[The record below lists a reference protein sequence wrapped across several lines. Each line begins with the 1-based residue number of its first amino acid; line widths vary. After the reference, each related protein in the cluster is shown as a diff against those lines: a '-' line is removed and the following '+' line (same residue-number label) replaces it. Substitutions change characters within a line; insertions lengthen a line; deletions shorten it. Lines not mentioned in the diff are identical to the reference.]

1 MSVEMEEV
9 ITRIGKL
16 DHEFKSANDKR
27 LAEVE
32 KFGKASA
39 ELEGK
44 VDKLSEALGVE
55 VEAKAELEKRLETT
69 ELALQRAGKGAPGES
84 DEAKAKAEYK
94 TAFNGFLRKGN
105 EAGLAELEEKAL
117 SVGSDPDGG
126 YTVTPETSAEILRNI
141 TETTPMRQI
150 ASTITISTDSF
161 EQPRRTGG
169 AANGGWVGEQE
180 DRPVTDTPTRGV
192 FSISVHEQYAN
203 PKATQK
209 LLDDSSVNVEQ
220 WLAEEVAEVFRND
233 ENTSFITGD
242 GVAKPRGILTF
253 AAGTGEGQIQQVN
266 SGDATLITGDGLIDL
281 QDALLEA
288 YQANATWLMNR
299 TTTTAIRKLVDSVS
313 GQYLWQPGLQA
324 GEPDTLLG
332 KPIVKGSDMPAVAA
346 SALAICYGDFRR
358 GYKIVDRQGI
368 RVLRDPYTNK
378 PFVQFYT
385 TKRVGGDVPLHEAL
399 KIQKISA

>member
-1 MSVEMEEV
+1 MEIVEVKDAIEAVGKTFEEYKTV
-9 ITRIGKL
+9 
-16 DHEFKSANDKR
+16 NDKR
-27 LAEVE
+27 LDEIE

-39 ELEGK
+39 QTEEKLGK
-44 VDKLSEALGVE
+44 IDAAL
-55 VEAKAELEKRLETT
+55 AKATEEKDAIEKRLEST
-69 ELALQRAGKGAPGES
+69 ELALQRGGKGTPGEG
-84 DEAKAKAEYK
+84 DESKAQAEYS
-94 TAFNGFLRKGN
+94 TAFKGFMRKGTVIP
-105 EAGLAELEEKAL
+105 EGLEEKAL

-126 YTVTPETSAEILRNI
+126 YTVTPEVSTEILRDI
-141 TETTPMRQI
+141 TETTPMRQL
-150 ASTITISTDSF
+150 ASIITISSDAF

-169 AANGGWVGEQE
+169 ATNGGWVGEK
-180 DRPVTDTPTRGV
+180 DSRPATDASTLGKFRIPT
-192 FSISVHEQYAN
+192 HEQYAN
-203 PKATQK
+203 PEATQK
-209 LLDDSSVNVEQ
+209 LLDDSAVNIEQ
-220 WLAEEVAEVFRND
+220 WLAEEVAEVFRTA

-253 AAGTGEGQIQQVN
+253 AAGTGDGQIEQVN
-266 SGDATLITGDGLIDL
+266 SGHATLVTGDGLINL

-299 TTTTAIRKLVDSVS
+299 TTTTAIRKLKDATNE
-313 GQYLWQPGLQA
+313 QYLWQPGLQA

-358 GYKIVDRQGI
+358 GYKIVDRQAI
-368 RVLRDPYTNK
+368 RVLRDQFTNK